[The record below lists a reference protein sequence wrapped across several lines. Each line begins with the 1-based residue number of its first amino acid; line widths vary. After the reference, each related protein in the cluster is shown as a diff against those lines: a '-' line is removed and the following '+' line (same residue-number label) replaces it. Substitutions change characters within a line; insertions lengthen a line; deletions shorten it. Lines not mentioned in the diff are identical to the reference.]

1 MTKSNQAGKVRI
13 IGGQWRG
20 RRLPVPNMQGLRPT
34 TDRVKETVFNWLQ
47 GELDGKRC
55 LDLFAGAGSLGFE
68 AASRYASMVTMV
80 EKAKPV
86 ANQLTK
92 NAQSLQANT
101 VEVRCADALQ
111 LTQQAPSQPYELVF
125 LDPPFGQ
132 QLLQQAI
139 DQLQSNGWLAPQAWV
154 YLEMEQNIGEL
165 TLPESWSCYREKQAG
180 QVKAMLFFVE
190 AEHD

>member
-68 AASRYASMVTMV
+68 AASRYAATVTMV

-92 NAQSLQANT
+92 NAQSLQAST

-111 LTQQAPSQPYELVF
+111 LTQHAPSQPYELVF

-139 DQLQSNGWLAPQAWV
+139 DQLHHHGWLAPRAWV

-165 TLPESWSCYREKQAG
+165 TLPECWSCYREKQAG
-180 QVKAMLFFVE
+180 QVKAMLFYVE